1 MLHNKGVSVVID
13 SQDPVNAP
21 ATGIELSSMV
31 DLHRFNSPNWLKH
44 IQKSLA
50 ALGDLTAP
58 KHSSPVP
65 GEAFL
70 WVNKTTDATFTR
82 RPVKVRMRPRA
93 TKHGG
98 STRLAVDG

>member
-1 MLHNKGVSVVID
+1 MDAGT
-13 SQDPVNAP
+13 AP
-21 ATGIELSSMV
+21 CRCGRPGPASA
-31 DLHRFNSPNWLKH
+31 PNWLRH

-58 KHSSPVP
+58 MLSALGP

-70 WVNKTTDATFTR
+70 WANKATDATFTR